1 MISPVW
7 KRILKIWDTL
17 YELIQIEVQCSSN
30 YFKIALSQEAGASRN
45 NIDKEPQKPCSK
57 SKKIFIKGPSIN
69 NVPLKSSVFNSLSPL
84 IDIFIKCGLPSNRSS
99 LIATTS
105 SVLNGKD
112 LKPLEAQLARKY
124 TQC

>member
-1 MISPVW
+1 MH
-7 KRILKIWDTL
+7 KIG
-17 YELIQIEVQCSSN
+17 
-30 YFKIALSQEAGASRN
+30 K
-45 NIDKEPQKPCSK
+45 NIYT
-57 SKKIFIKGPSIN
+57 KGPSIN
-69 NVPLKSSVFNSLSPL
+69 NVPLKSSVFNSLFPL

-105 SVLNGKD
+105 SALNGKD